1 MPKRRSKASTVAGA
15 IGAPPLTIVRSD
27 EVSRSRASG
36 ASMSAMKTVI
46 APVVKV
52 TRWRSISSSA
62 RSASKRWSSTSGAPV
77 SSESPMWAMRP
88 VMWKSGATPRITSS
102 APTPTQSR

>member
-1 MPKRRSKASTVAGA
+1 MPKRPSKASTVAGA

-52 TRWRSISSSA
+52 TRWRSMSSSA
-62 RSASKRWSSTSGAPV
+62 AAGVEAVVEHERRAGQQRRARCG
-77 SSESPMWAMRP
+77 R
-88 VMWKSGATPRITSS
+88 
-102 APTPTQSR
+102 

>member
-27 EVSRSRASG
+27 EVSRSPASG

-62 RSASKRWSSTSGAPV
+62 WAASKR
-77 SSESPMWAMRP
+77 
-88 VMWKSGATPRITSS
+88 
-102 APTPTQSR
+102 